1 MASVQ
6 ELKKSF
12 TALITSDRLA
22 HGYLLFGA
30 GARGGEADTFAGAL
44 AAYIETGNWDAG
56 ALLLDSKTLS
66 GRDAGIDTIRD
77 AILFLW
83 EKPVK
88 ASKKILIIREA
99 DALSLHAVHALLKTV
114 EEPPAHTLILLIVK
128 DAHSIIP
135 ALLSRLQRI
144 YVSGNE
150 RASSGT
156 TDITALAR
164 ALLTAHTAKE
174 RSDLL
179 KGLLDEEEK
188 IPAVVSEMVALLHE
202 DEVTNAR
209 LIAALVKRWA
219 AMERFSTNR
228 KLQLEA
234 AFAEGANIQ

>member
-6 ELKKSF
+6 ELKKIFAAHIASE
-12 TALITSDRLA
+12 RLA

-56 ALLLDSKTLS
+56 ELLLDSKTLS
-66 GRDAGIDTIRD
+66 GRDIGIDAIRD
-77 AILFLW
+77 TILFLW

-88 ASKKILIIREA
+88 ASKKTLIIREA
-99 DALSLHAVHALLKTV
+99 DALPTHAVHALLKTV
-114 EEPPAHTLILLIVK
+114 EEPPAHTLILLIAK

-135 ALLSRLQRI
+135 PLLSRLQRI
-144 YVSGNE
+144 YVSGDE
-150 RASSGT
+150 RARTGA
-156 TDITALAR
+156 TDIPALAR
-164 ALLTAHTAKE
+164 ALLNARSTKE

-188 IPAVVSEMVALLHE
+188 IPAVVSEIVALLRE
-202 DEVTNAR
+202 DEIKNAR
-209 LIAALVKRWA
+209 LIAAFVKRWA

-234 AFAEGANIQ
+234 AFAEGAQMQ